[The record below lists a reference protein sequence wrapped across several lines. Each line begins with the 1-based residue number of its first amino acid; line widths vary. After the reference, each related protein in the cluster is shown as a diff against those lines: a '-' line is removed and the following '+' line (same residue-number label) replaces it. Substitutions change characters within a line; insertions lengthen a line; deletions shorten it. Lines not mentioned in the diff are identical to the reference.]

1 MADMMSTLKGF
12 LGNDAEDK
20 IKKAMELLSAN
31 QSSSSDAVQTVQENT
46 PPANGSNSPAIN
58 LTPESLQMISQIKGM
73 IDNISSTNDSRS
85 ELLRSLKPFVREE
98 RQRSIDKAIRLI
110 NIGRFS
116 GIIGR

>member
-12 LGNDAEDK
+12 LGDDAEDK

-31 QSSSSDAVQTVQENT
+31 QSSSTDAAQTVQENT
-46 PPANGSNSPAIN
+46 LPANSNSPAIN

>member
-12 LGNDAEDK
+12 LGDDAEDK

-31 QSSSSDAVQTVQENT
+31 QSPNPEAVQSEQKATL
-46 PPANGSNSPAIN
+46 PATSSNPAIN